1 MSLFTR
7 TFPYAGLVM
16 CTSGTLATI
25 NHEPD
30 PYCLLLARSTN
41 HKNLTSVVNVWFD
54 RRTIR
59 LSPMVRSSYVQPD
72 FITTNLIL
80 Y

>member
-7 TFPYAGLVM
+7 TFPYAGY
-16 CTSGTLATI
+16 TPGTLATI
-25 NHEPD
+25 NHKPD

-41 HKNLTSVVNVWFD
+41 HKNPISVVNVWFD

-59 LSPMVRSSYVQPD
+59 LSPMVRGSYV
-72 FITTNLIL
+72 
-80 Y
+80 